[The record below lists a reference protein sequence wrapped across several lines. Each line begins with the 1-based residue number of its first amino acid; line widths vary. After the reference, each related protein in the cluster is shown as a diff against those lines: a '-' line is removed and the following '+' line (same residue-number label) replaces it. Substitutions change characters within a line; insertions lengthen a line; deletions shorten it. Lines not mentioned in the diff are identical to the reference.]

1 MFLVNFNLH
10 FLYFFIDTTI
20 QVYYLKIMYK
30 ALKNLRE
37 QNNYSQN
44 SIATFLGISRQM
56 YIKYEQGEVEP
67 PVKVIVQ
74 LAKFYRVPYEYILDD
89 RIGDAKSSAKYE
101 CQKESDAETLEVASP
116 APAFGVSYLQSVMN
130 MLPKLIYAEQLQVL
144 AKLCEMVKDQTEE
157 KKEPSK
163 KMQAFQ
169 RILAL
174 NEELHLSSEGRT
186 WTREELH
193 ERH

>member
-1 MFLVNFNLH
+1 
-10 FLYFFIDTTI
+10 
-20 QVYYLKIMYK
+20 MYK

-67 PVKVIVQ
+67 PVKVIIQ

-89 RIGDAKSSAKYE
+89 KIGDVHVSVDYDHQYKKTEEKTLDVSSA
-101 CQKESDAETLEVASP
+101 TP
-116 APAFGVSYLQSVMN
+116 AYGVSSYLNSVMN
-130 MLPKLIYAEQLQVL
+130 MLPKLIYSEQLQVL
-144 AKLCEMVKDQTEE
+144 SKLCEMVKTETEE

-163 KMQAFQ
+163 KMQAYQ
-169 RILAL
+169 RLLAL

>member
-1 MFLVNFNLH
+1 
-10 FLYFFIDTTI
+10 LYYVIS
-20 QVYYLKIMYK
+20 MYK

-67 PVKVIVQ
+67 PVKVITQ

-89 RIGDAKSSAKYE
+89 KIGGVPVFEEHQYIKSE
-101 CQKESDAETLEVASP
+101 ENTFEVASATP
-116 APAFGVSYLQSVMN
+116 AYGVSSYLQSVMN
-130 MLPKLIYAEQLQVL
+130 MLPKLIYSEQLQVL
-144 AKLCEMVKDQTEE
+144 SKLCEMVKTETEE

-163 KMQAFQ
+163 KMQAYQ
-169 RILAL
+169 RLLAL

>member
-1 MFLVNFNLH
+1 MNE
-10 FLYFFIDTTI
+10 T
-20 QVYYLKIMYK
+20 LKK
-30 ALKNLRE
+30 LRE

-56 YIKYEQGEVEP
+56 YIKYEQGTIEP
-67 PVKVIVQ
+67 PVKVVKD
-74 LAKFYRVPYEYILDD
+74 LANFYRVPYEYIIDNKLAHTYEEKADEKPAD
-89 RIGDAKSSAKYE
+89 SEVLYSHVGSKPLTVTSPVPAYTSSIP
-101 CQKESDAETLEVASP
+101 SD
-116 APAFGVSYLQSVMN
+116 YLNSVLA

-144 AKLCEMVKDQTEE
+144 SKLCELVRTQTET

-174 NEELHLSSEGRT
+174 NEELHLKSDGT
-186 WTREELH
+186 KWTREELY
-193 ERH
+193 ER

>member
-1 MFLVNFNLH
+1 
-10 FLYFFIDTTI
+10 
-20 QVYYLKIMYK
+20 MYK

-67 PVKVIVQ
+67 PVKVITQ

-89 RIGDAKSSAKYE
+89 KIGDVHVSATYDHQYKKSYSN
-101 CQKESDAETLEVASP
+101 ETENSLEVASA
-116 APAFGVSYLQSVMN
+116 APAYGVSSYLQSVMN
-130 MLPKLIYAEQLQVL
+130 MLPKLIYSEQLQVL
-144 AKLCEMVKDQTEE
+144 SKLCEMVKTQTEE
-157 KKEPSK
+157 KKEPNK
-163 KMQAFQ
+163 KMQAYQ
-169 RILAL
+169 RLLAL

>member
-1 MFLVNFNLH
+1 
-10 FLYFFIDTTI
+10 
-20 QVYYLKIMYK
+20 MYK

-67 PVKVIVQ
+67 PVKVITQ

-89 RIGDAKSSAKYE
+89 KIGDIPVTTESEHEYKIPDGT
-101 CQKESDAETLEVASP
+101 ESDVASTSP
-116 APAFGVSYLQSVMN
+116 AYGVNSYLQSVLN
-130 MLPKLIYAEQLQVL
+130 MLPKLIYSEQLQVL
-144 AKLCEMVKDQTEE
+144 SKLCEMVKTETEE

-163 KMQAFQ
+163 KMQAYQ
-169 RILAL
+169 RLLAL

>member
-1 MFLVNFNLH
+1 
-10 FLYFFIDTTI
+10 LYYITS
-20 QVYYLKIMYK
+20 MYR

-67 PVKVIVQ
+67 PVKVITQ

-89 RIGDAKSSAKYE
+89 KIGYDF
-101 CQKESDAETLEVASP
+101 KEKTLEVASATP
-116 APAFGVSYLQSVMN
+116 AYGVSSYLNSVMN
-130 MLPKLIYAEQLQVL
+130 MLPKLTYSEQLQVL
-144 AKLCEMVKDQTEE
+144 SKLCEMVKTETEE

-169 RILAL
+169 RLLAL